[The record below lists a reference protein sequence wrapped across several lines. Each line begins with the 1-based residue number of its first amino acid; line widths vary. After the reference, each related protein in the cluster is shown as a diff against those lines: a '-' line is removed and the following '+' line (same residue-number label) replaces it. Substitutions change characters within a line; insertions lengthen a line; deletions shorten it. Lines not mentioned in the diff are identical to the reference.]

1 MHKVI
6 AYHCDYCK
14 KVLANRTG
22 MRRHEAKC
30 LYNSTTKSCATC
42 VNIEVGHAEVRP
54 GVYRKHF
61 TCKLNRLDAYRA
73 TPKNPDGLR
82 TDCNSHRAKTRNPF
96 ED

>member
-1 MHKVI
+1 MHKVT

-30 LYNSTTKSCATC
+30 LYNPASMSCGTC
-42 VNIEVGHAEVRP
+42 ANIEVNQAEIRP
-54 GVYRKHF
+54 GVYRKHY
-61 TCKLNRLDAYRA
+61 TCKLNRLSMTA
-73 TPKNPDGLR
+73 TPRNPDGLR
-82 TDCNSHRAKTRNPF
+82 TGCIRHIAKTNNRY